1 MLYTSRIFDDSCFSS
16 VLQRI
21 TEQAGV
27 VLSLDP
33 KPIEV
38 SNKFKMLFLPYSVD
52 FRTDKTASIIDADRV
67 TGMVRDAIPITGK
80 LGR

>member
-1 MLYTSRIFDDSCFSS
+1 MAW
-16 VLQRI
+16 QRI

-38 SNKFKMLFLPYSVD
+38 HTAML
-52 FRTDKTASIIDADRV
+52 
-67 TGMVRDAIPITGK
+67 
-80 LGR
+80 

>member
-1 MLYTSRIFDDSCFSS
+1 MWSRLDELAWIIDLLFPIF
-16 VLQRI
+16 QRI

-38 SNKFKMLFLPYSVD
+38 LN
-52 FRTDKTASIIDADRV
+52 
-67 TGMVRDAIPITGK
+67 
-80 LGR
+80 

>member
-1 MLYTSRIFDDSCFSS
+1 MGWAGIGGSFFNRLISLNTILIL
-16 VLQRI
+16 LQRI

-38 SNKFKMLFLPYSVD
+38 D
-52 FRTDKTASIIDADRV
+52 
-67 TGMVRDAIPITGK
+67 
-80 LGR
+80 